1 MTSVMT
7 VFNVEVKS
15 RTLIP
20 TNLDDKVGREQLVI
34 KGNIQVKI
42 LTKRGQMEENRFFNS
57 TCYVTASSAI
67 ATRQVTCQKGGM
79 LVDLNWMSHVVIWN

>member
-1 MTSVMT
+1 MT
-7 VFNVEVKS
+7 VFNIEVKS

-42 LTKRGQMEENRFFNS
+42 LTKRGQMEENRFFNG
-57 TCYVTASSAI
+57 TCYVTASSVI
-67 ATRQVTCQKGGM
+67 TTRQVTCQKGGM
-79 LVDLNWMSHVVIWN
+79 LVDLNWMCHVVIWN